1 MNKDRLTYL
10 LQRHL
15 AHIAT
20 PAEQQEL
27 AAFATTNANTPL
39 FTEVLAELMQHET
52 PLQPADSGPWQKMV
66 QQIIQIDKKPVKS
79 VTRVIRLYRWA
90 AAAIVLL
97 LVSAALYFLN
107 NRTLKNSLTVTE
119 KNSPH
124 ISVTPVNKNI
134 LILADGSKVF
144 PDEMPNGRIAVQGQ
158 TIITKHDKQIIYNAG
173 EANATIAYNVLSTTP
188 GSNYELFLPDG
199 SHVWLNAASSVRFPA
214 AFTGN
219 ERPVELS
226 GEAWFDVQH
235 ADKIPFTIQ
244 SGDITTSV
252 MGTAFD
258 IKAYSGQQSMMVS
271 VQRGKVK
278 VQTGNKILAMLEKG
292 RQVRIN
298 SDASIT
304 QKNIDPAAVA
314 AWKQGNL
321 YYKDEILA
329 DIVADLQ
336 RVFNNSIQIQRAS
349 LKAVSTTASFN
360 KDIGI
365 QKALEILCHITDAG
379 LSKKNGIYIIE

>member
-1 MNKDRLTYL
+1 MTKHRLIYL

-15 AHIAT
+15 TDSLT

-27 AAFATTNANTPL
+27 TAFATANANTPL
-39 FTEVLAELMQHET
+39 FTEVMAELMQQET
-52 PLQPADSGPWQKMV
+52 PLQPADMEPWQKMV

-79 VTRVIRLYRWA
+79 EARVITLYRWA

-97 LVSAALYFLN
+97 LVGAALYFI
-107 NRTLKNSLTVTE
+107 NSPATKGPLAGGG

-124 ISVTPVNKNI
+124 ISVTPVSKNM
-134 LILADGSKVF
+134 LILADGSQVLLDET
-144 PDEMPNGRIAVQGQ
+144 PDGRIAVQGK

-173 EANATIAYNVLSTTP
+173 EVNAAIAYNVLSTAP
-188 GSNYELFLPDG
+188 GSNYKLLLPDG
-199 SHVWLNAASSVRFPA
+199 SHVWLNAASSVRFPV
-214 AFTGN
+214 AFTN
-219 ERPVELS
+219 IERPVELS

-244 SGDITTSV
+244 SGSITTSV

-258 IKAYSGQQSMMVS
+258 IKAYPGQRTMMVS

-278 VQTGNKILAMLEKG
+278 VQTGNKILATLQKG

-298 SDASIT
+298 SDANGT
-304 QKNIDPAAVA
+304 QRDIDTAAVA

-321 YYKDEILA
+321 YYKDEMLA
-329 DIVADLQ
+329 DIVADLH
-336 RVFNNSIQIQRAS
+336 RVFNSSIQIQRAS
-349 LKAVSTTASFN
+349 LKEVSTTASFN

-365 QKALEILCHITDAG
+365 QKALQILCQITDAR
-379 LSKKNGIYIIE
+379 LSEKNGIYFIE

>member
-1 MNKDRLTYL
+1 MNKHRLTYL

-15 AHIAT
+15 AGTAIT
-20 PAEQQEL
+20 AEQQEL
-27 AAFATTNANTPL
+27 ADFVTTNANTPL
-39 FTEVLAELMQHET
+39 FTDVMAELMQHET
-52 PLQPADSGPWQKMV
+52 PLQPANAGPWQKMV
-66 QQIIQIDKKPVKS
+66 QQIIQIDKKPVTSK
-79 VTRVIRLYRWA
+79 TPVIKLYRWA

-107 NRTLKNSLTVTE
+107 NPISKNSLTVTE
-119 KNSPH
+119 KNSPR
-124 ISVTPVNKNI
+124 ISVTPVNKNV
-134 LILADGSKVF
+134 LILADGSQVF
-144 PDEMPNGRIAVQGQ
+144 PDEMPNGQIAVQGK

-173 EANATIAYNVLSTTP
+173 EANASIAYNVLSTAP
-188 GSNYELFLPDG
+188 GSNYELLLPDG

-214 AFTGN
+214 AFTGS
-219 ERPVELS
+219 ERSVELS

-258 IKAYSGQQSMMVS
+258 IKAYLGQQSMMVS

-278 VQTGNKILAMLEKG
+278 VQTGNKILALLEKG

-298 SDASIT
+298 SDATGT
-304 QKNIDPAAVA
+304 QRNIDTAAVA

-336 RVFNNSIQIQRAS
+336 RVFNSSIQIQRAS
-349 LKAVSTTASFN
+349 LKEVSTTASFN

-365 QKALEILCHITDAG
+365 QKALEILCRITDAG
-379 LSKKNGIYIIE
+379 LSKNNGIYIIE